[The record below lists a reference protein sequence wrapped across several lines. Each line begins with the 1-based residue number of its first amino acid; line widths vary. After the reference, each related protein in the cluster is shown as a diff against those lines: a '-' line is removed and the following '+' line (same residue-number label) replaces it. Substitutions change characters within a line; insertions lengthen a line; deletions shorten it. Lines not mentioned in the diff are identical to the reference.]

1 MDKEMTV
8 NGFTDFFQEIIQDLY
23 TSLYLAIGGSVEE
36 ESHDWSAYAVEFA
49 STSIK
54 ILILLAILGFFYWLT
69 IYLIKHNRARIR
81 LNDRRT
87 NIARSIL
94 RYIWIVASLIAI
106 MSQMNFEPDTVKAT
120 AKASIWA
127 GIYYVLWT
135 SSGHIIHRVLKHYG
149 LNASIE
155 QLLKNILSVLIWVL
169 GLASVMAQFGF
180 DIVSL
185 VAGLGIVGLAVG
197 FAAQSTLANFIAGI
211 TILLEQSFQVGDWI
225 NMNDQ
230 EGRVVLISL
239 RTTHILT
246 RDNITVIIPNS
257 NMASS
262 EVTNLTSKNFIRF
275 DIRMRIAFEDD
286 IEKARDEILQVLAD
300 NEAILTRP
308 ESSATVA
315 EIGEYGVFFIVRF
328 WVKPASVARMPKIKE
343 NLQEKIKLA
352 FDAAQISTPYPHMR
366 LLMPKDVDY
375 PIATKPFATTT
386 QLLSEDNLSEHHL
399 SNDSSSKDDKS
410 KVSLT
415 KEDK

>member
-1 MDKEMTV
+1 MPIASI
-8 NGFTDFFQEIIQDLY
+8 TDFFQEIIRDLH
-23 TSLYLAIGGSVEE
+23 TSLYLALGGSADE
-36 ESHDWSAYAVEFA
+36 ESIDWSSQVVYLA
-49 STSIK
+49 STAIK
-54 ILILLAILGFFYWLT
+54 ILILLAVLGFFYWLA
-69 IYLIKHNRARIR
+69 IYTLKQSKTKLH
-81 LNDRRT
+81 LNERRT
-87 NIARSIL
+87 KIVRSVL

-106 MSQMNFEPDTVKAT
+106 MSQIYFEPETIKAT
-120 AKASIWA
+120 AKASTWA
-127 GIYYVLWT
+127 GIYYVLWS
-135 SSGHIIHRVLKHYG
+135 SSGQIIHKVLQHYG

-155 QLLKNILSVLIWVL
+155 QLLKNILSVLLLVL

-225 NMNDQ
+225 HINEN
-230 EGRVVLISL
+230 EGRVVLIAL

-257 NMASS
+257 NVASS

-275 DIRMRIAFEDD
+275 DIRVRIAFEDD
-286 IEKARDEILQVLAD
+286 IDTARKEILQVLSD
-300 NEAILTRP
+300 TDVVLSRP
-308 ESSATVA
+308 ETSATVD

-328 WVKPASVARMPKIKE
+328 WVKPAAVARMPKIKE
-343 NLQEKIKLA
+343 GLKEDIKRA
-352 FDAAQISTPYPHMR
+352 FDAANISTPYPHMR

-386 QLLSEDNLSEHHL
+386 QVVSQSSEPLP
-399 SNDSSSKDDKS
+399 
-410 KVSLT
+410 LT
-415 KEDK
+415 KNEK

>member
-1 MDKEMTV
+1 MAIA
-8 NGFTDFFQEIIQDLY
+8 GITDFFEEIIRDLH
-23 TSLYLAIGGSVEE
+23 TSLYLAIGGSIEE
-36 ESHDWSAYAVEFA
+36 DSLNWSSYAAELV
-49 STSIK
+49 STGIK
-54 ILILLAILGFFYWLT
+54 ILILLAVLGFFYWLAT
-69 IYLIKHNRARIR
+69 YIIKKNKTRLR
-81 LNDRRT
+81 LNERR
-87 NIARSIL
+87 IKMARSTL
-94 RYIWIVASLIAI
+94 RYMWVVASVIAV
-106 MSQMNFEPDTVKAT
+106 MSQMSFEPDTVKAT

-135 SSGHIIHRVLKHYG
+135 TSDHIIHKVLQHYR

-155 QLLKNILSVLIWVL
+155 QLLKNVFSVLIWIL
-169 GLASVMAQFGF
+169 GTASVMAQFGF

-225 NMNDQ
+225 NINDN
-230 EGRVVLISL
+230 EGRVVVIAL

-257 NMASS
+257 NVASS

-286 IEKARDEILQVLAD
+286 IDLARKEILQVLSD
-300 NEAILTRP
+300 TDVVLSRP
-308 ESSATVA
+308 EASATVA

-343 NLQEKIKLA
+343 DLQEKIKLA
-352 FDAAQISTPYPHMR
+352 FDAANISTPYPHMR

-386 QLLSEDNLSEHHL
+386 QVLTEGVTLT
-399 SNDSSSKDDKS
+399 KDD
-410 KVSLT
+410 
-415 KEDK
+415 

>member
-1 MDKEMTV
+1 MPIASI
-8 NGFTDFFQEIIQDLY
+8 TDFFQEIIRDLH
-23 TSLYLAIGGSVEE
+23 TSLYLALGGSADE
-36 ESHDWSAYAVEFA
+36 ESIDWSSQVVDLA
-49 STSIK
+49 SIAIK
-54 ILILLAILGFFYWLT
+54 ILILLAVLGFFYWLA
-69 IYLIKHNRARIR
+69 IYILKQSKTKLH
-81 LNDRRT
+81 LNERRT
-87 NIARSIL
+87 KIVRSVL

-106 MSQMNFEPDTVKAT
+106 MSQIYFEPETIKAT
-120 AKASIWA
+120 AKASTWA

-135 SSGHIIHRVLKHYG
+135 SSGQIIHKVLQHYG

-155 QLLKNILSVLIWVL
+155 QLLKNILSVLLLVL

-225 NMNDQ
+225 HINEN
-230 EGRVVLISL
+230 EGRVVLIAL

-257 NMASS
+257 NVASS

-275 DIRMRIAFEDD
+275 DIRVRIAFEDD
-286 IEKARDEILQVLAD
+286 IDTARKEILQVLSD
-300 NEAILTRP
+300 TDVVLSRP
-308 ESSATVA
+308 ETSATVD

-328 WVKPASVARMPKIKE
+328 WVKPAAVARMPKIKE
-343 NLQEKIKLA
+343 GLKEDIKRA
-352 FDAAQISTPYPHMR
+352 FDAANISTPYPHMR

-386 QLLSEDNLSEHHL
+386 QVVSQSSEPLP
-399 SNDSSSKDDKS
+399 
-410 KVSLT
+410 LT
-415 KEDK
+415 KNEQ

>member
-1 MDKEMTV
+1 MPIASI
-8 NGFTDFFQEIIQDLY
+8 TDFFQEIIRDLH
-23 TSLYLAIGGSVEE
+23 TSLYLALGGSADE
-36 ESHDWSAYAVEFA
+36 ESIDWSSQVVYLA
-49 STSIK
+49 STAIK
-54 ILILLAILGFFYWLT
+54 ILILLAVLGFFYWLA
-69 IYLIKHNRARIR
+69 IYILKQSKTKLH
-81 LNDRRT
+81 LNERRT
-87 NIARSIL
+87 KIVRSVL

-106 MSQMNFEPDTVKAT
+106 MSQIYFEPETIKAT
-120 AKASIWA
+120 AKASTWA

-135 SSGHIIHRVLKHYG
+135 SSGQIIHKVLQHYG

-155 QLLKNILSVLIWVL
+155 QLLKNILSVLLLVL

-225 NMNDQ
+225 HINEN
-230 EGRVVLISL
+230 EGRVVLIAL

-257 NMASS
+257 NVASS

-275 DIRMRIAFEDD
+275 DIRVRIAFEDD
-286 IEKARDEILQVLAD
+286 IDTARKEILQVLSD
-300 NEAILTRP
+300 TDVVLSRP
-308 ESSATVA
+308 ETSATVD

-328 WVKPASVARMPKIKE
+328 WVKPAAVARMPKIKE
-343 NLQEKIKLA
+343 GLKEDIKRA
-352 FDAAQISTPYPHMR
+352 FDAANISTPYPHMR

-386 QLLSEDNLSEHHL
+386 QVVSQSSEPLP
-399 SNDSSSKDDKS
+399 
-410 KVSLT
+410 LT
-415 KEDK
+415 KNEQ

>member
-1 MDKEMTV
+1 MPIASV
-8 NGFTDFFQEIIQDLY
+8 SVTDFFEEIVRDLH
-23 TSLYLAIGGSVEE
+23 TSLYVGLGGSIEE
-36 ESHDWSAYAVEFA
+36 ETFDWTSQAVELI
-49 STSIK
+49 STGIK
-54 ILILLAILGFFYWLT
+54 ILILLAVLGFFYWLT
-69 IYLIKHNRARIR
+69 VYIVKQSRAKIR
-81 LNDRRT
+81 LNERRT
-87 NIARSIL
+87 KIVRSVL

-106 MSQMNFEPDTVKAT
+106 MSQMNFEPETIEAT
-120 AKASIWA
+120 AKASTWA

-135 SSGHIIHRVLKHYG
+135 SSGQIIHRVLQHYG

-155 QLLKNILSVLIWVL
+155 QLLKNILSVLLLVL

-225 NMNDQ
+225 HINDN
-230 EGRVVLISL
+230 EGRVVLIAL

-257 NMASS
+257 NVASS

-275 DIRMRIAFEDD
+275 DIRVRIAFEDD
-286 IEKARDEILQVLAD
+286 IDTARKEILQVLTD
-300 NEAILTRP
+300 TEVVLSRP
-308 ESSATVA
+308 KHSATVA

-328 WVKPASVARMPKIKE
+328 WVKPAAVARMPKIKE
-343 NLQEKIKLA
+343 VLREDIKRA
-352 FDAAQISTPYPHMR
+352 FDVAGISTPYPHMR

-386 QLLSEDNLSEHHL
+386 QVVSEPLSLVKS
-399 SNDSSSKDDKS
+399 DK
-410 KVSLT
+410 
-415 KEDK
+415 

>member
-1 MDKEMTV
+1 MPIASI
-8 NGFTDFFQEIIQDLY
+8 TDFFQEIIRDLH
-23 TSLYLAIGGSVEE
+23 TSLYLALGGSADE
-36 ESHDWSAYAVEFA
+36 ESIDWSSQVVYLA
-49 STSIK
+49 STAIK
-54 ILILLAILGFFYWLT
+54 ILILLAVLGFFYWLA
-69 IYLIKHNRARIR
+69 IYILKQSKTKLH
-81 LNDRRT
+81 LNERRT
-87 NIARSIL
+87 KIVRSVL

-106 MSQMNFEPDTVKAT
+106 MSQIYFEPETIKAT
-120 AKASIWA
+120 AKASTWA

-135 SSGHIIHRVLKHYG
+135 SSGQIIHKVLQHYG

-155 QLLKNILSVLIWVL
+155 QLLKNILSVLLLVL

-225 NMNDQ
+225 HINEN
-230 EGRVVLISL
+230 EGRVVLIAL

-257 NMASS
+257 NVASS

-275 DIRMRIAFEDD
+275 DIRVRIAFEDD
-286 IEKARDEILQVLAD
+286 IDTARKEILQVLSD
-300 NEAILTRP
+300 TDVVLSRP
-308 ESSATVA
+308 ETSATVD

-328 WVKPASVARMPKIKE
+328 WVKPAAVARMPKIKE
-343 NLQEKIKLA
+343 GLKEDIKRA
-352 FDAAQISTPYPHMR
+352 FDAANISTPYPHMR

-386 QLLSEDNLSEHHL
+386 QVVSQSSEPPP
-399 SNDSSSKDDKS
+399 
-410 KVSLT
+410 LT
-415 KEDK
+415 KNEQ